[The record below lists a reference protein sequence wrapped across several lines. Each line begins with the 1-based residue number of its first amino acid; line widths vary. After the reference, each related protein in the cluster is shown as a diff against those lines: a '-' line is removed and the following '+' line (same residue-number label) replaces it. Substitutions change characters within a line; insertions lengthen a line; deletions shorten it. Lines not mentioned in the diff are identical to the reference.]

1 MRCQTLFAGAVFPA
15 SGGAYAFG
23 MLNVFAHALC
33 VQWAP
38 VRHGRPERG
47 RFATAAAFIV
57 RQRLG
62 YALQLD
68 MDIVVHHCCCSF
80 QAPITGAVDIVL
92 ADYVIAGMATLFIL
106 FGRPVGVSGLPLQ
119 APQLAH

>member
-1 MRCQTLFAGAVFPA
+1 
-15 SGGAYAFG
+15 

-33 VQWAP
+33 VKWAP

-47 RFATAAAFIV
+47 HFATASAFIV

-80 QAPITGAVDIVL
+80 QA
-92 ADYVIAGMATLFIL
+92 
-106 FGRPVGVSGLPLQ
+106 RPLQ
-119 APQLAH
+119 ARPVLVLGINVGQSLPGYYRIGASRKRER

>member
-1 MRCQTLFAGAVFPA
+1 MPDVL
-15 SGGAYAFG
+15 
-23 MLNVFAHALC
+23 AHALC
-33 VQWAP
+33 VKWAP

-80 QAPITGAVDIVL
+80 QA
-92 ADYVIAGMATLFIL
+92 
-106 FGRPVGVSGLPLQ
+106 RPLQ
-119 APQLAH
+119 ARPVLVLVSIPELRIRLCRAWRRPWRSILPNDRASL